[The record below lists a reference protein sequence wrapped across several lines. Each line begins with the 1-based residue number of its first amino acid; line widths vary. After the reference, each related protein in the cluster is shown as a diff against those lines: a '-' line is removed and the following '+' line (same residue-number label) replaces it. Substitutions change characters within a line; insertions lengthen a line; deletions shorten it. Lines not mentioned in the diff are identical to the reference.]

1 MFSLV
6 NAIEMMDVPSFRYVS
21 LAQFVEGS
29 DAIES
34 TDESCVRSSE
44 LVQGRWLLEP
54 CKCDEPNLIAMC
66 KNMW

>member
-6 NAIEMMDVPSFRYVS
+6 NAMEMMDVPSFRYVS

-34 TDESCVRSSE
+34 TDESCVRSSD
-44 LVQGRWLLEP
+44 GPR
-54 CKCDEPNLIAMC
+54 KLIVGAM
-66 KNMW
+66 

>member
-34 TDESCVRSSE
+34 TDESCVRSSDVCE
-44 LVQGRWLLEP
+44 GKR
-54 CKCDEPNLIAMC
+54 KLIVGAM
-66 KNMW
+66 